1 MATNIFQPGQKLTA
15 AALNGAIDSIAGVQN
30 PSNDYKWQQTSLGRM
45 QTTWS
50 TFLNT
55 ESEIASPLDVGVAV
69 QQLDQPIFVG
79 DQQIGGVRR
88 LFMNVGNPVYDE

>member
-1 MATNIFQPGQKLTA
+1 
-15 AALNGAIDSIAGVQN
+15 
-30 PSNDYKWQQTSLGRM
+30 M

-55 ESEIASPLDVGVAV
+55 ESEIASPLDIGVAV

-79 DQQIGGVRR
+79 NQQISGVRR
-88 LFMNVGNPVYDE
+88 LFMNVGNAVYNEYFG